1 MVATPTARMIAVGSL
16 VAEHL
21 ARLGFRRPVTRVI
34 HYSGQAARARIAGT
48 VGREEAF
55 QAFLGSVSLADVV
68 AMTED
73 AFEAS
78 GYRKTCETRN
88 WRSCGGVS

>member
-1 MVATPTARMIAVGSL
+1 LLEEEIELVATPTARIIAVGSL

-34 HYSGQAARARIAGT
+34 HYSGQAARARIVGIA
-48 VGREEAF
+48 GREEAF

-68 AMTED
+68 AHGGGR
-73 AFEAS
+73 FR
-78 GYRKTCETRN
+78 G
-88 WRSCGGVS
+88 CGGTG